1 MHRVYDLTLMELRPY
16 QVEGISL
23 VLAAWKEY
31 RSVCLQM
38 PTGGGKSVCFAALAS
53 EFISKNEPVLLVVHR
68 EELLTQAAAHL
79 QRATNLECGLIKA
92 GYKPNPKAQ
101 IQVASIQSLVRRK
114 LPSAG
119 LVVVDEC
126 HHSAASTYRKVLDA
140 YPEAK
145 ILGVSATPN
154 RIDGYG
160 LREIFEH
167 LIQAST
173 FKASVSD
180 LIASGYLA
188 PFRLFGGFI
197 DLHMGNSRGKGD
209 YSAAQLGK
217 AVHAIDPQTVVSA
230 WLKTAPEKK
239 TCLFAI
245 NILHSMAIVDEFV
258 KQGIKAFHLDGES
271 PKSERRD
278 ALVRFERGEITVLS
292 NVGLFTEG
300 FDLPAIECVVTAR
313 PTKSVTLW
321 LQMVGR
327 ALRPNEGKE
336 YAIILDCT
344 DNWQRLGKP
353 DQERTWT
360 LDPVSA
366 EPGQGTWNCPQCKHV
381 FVPMPAFV
389 TITKVWDAREFVQKL
404 ASRANCPAC
413 GKVITYIQVDSKKN
427 ETLGEP
433 ELPQQLVDGNK
444 IHFLEIPT
452 LAQQHIVNLFIDAE
466 KQIRTNEVLKNQKY
480 SRLGA
485 LKENV
490 LNRKDL
496 SLDDV
501 QAGIVI
507 MDLQHQES
515 AETAIVSILKPEI
528 IKRVHA
534 NDWQAISR
542 LMENRTQEIR
552 SLVWKSLPPQMCDR
566 IHKLKKADE
575 ERAKTKAESIKVD
588 SMVRF
593 VDKRTW
599 KGFRVVA
606 INAAS
611 KKAWLETIPTPVA
624 FDEIDLVEI

>member
-1 MHRVYDLTLMELRPY
+1 MELRPY

-31 RSVCLQM
+31 RSVCLQL
-38 PTGGGKSVCFAALAS
+38 PTGGGKSVCFAAIAS

-68 EELLTQAAAHL
+68 EELLTQAATHL
-79 QRATNLECGLIKA
+79 QRATSLECGLIKA

-114 LPSAG
+114 LPDAG

-126 HHSAASTYRKVLDA
+126 HHSAASTYRKVLGA

-160 LREIFEH
+160 LRDVFEH
-167 LIQAST
+167 LIQASA
-173 FKASVSD
+173 FKASVGD
-180 LIASGYLA
+180 LIADGYLA

-197 DLHMGNSRGKGD
+197 DLHMGNPQGRGD

-217 AVHAIDPQTVVSA
+217 AIHAIDPKTVVSA

-245 NILHSMAIVDEFV
+245 NIVHSQAIVNEFLAL
-258 KQGIKAFHLDGES
+258 GIRAYHLDGGS
-271 PKSERRD
+271 PKEKRRD
-278 ALVRFERGEITVLS
+278 AIASFDRGEITVLS

-327 ALRPNEGKE
+327 ALRPHEGKE

-353 DQERTWT
+353 DQERNWT

-366 EPGQGTWNCPQCKHV
+366 EPGLGTWNCLECKHV
-381 FVPMPAFV
+381 FVPMPAQV
-389 TITKVWDAREFVQKL
+389 TITRIWDAIEFVQKL

-413 GKVITYIQVDSKKN
+413 GKVVTYTQIDSKKN
-427 ETLGEP
+427 ETLEDP
-433 ELPQQLVDGNK
+433 ELPQQMVDGDK
-444 IHFLEIPT
+444 IYFKEIPT
-452 LAQQHIVNLFIDAE
+452 GAQQHIVNQFIEAE
-466 KQIRTNEVLKNQKY
+466 KHIRAQVLLKNQKY
-480 SRLGA
+480 SRL
-485 LKENV
+485 E
-490 LNRKDL
+490 RR
-496 SLDDV
+496 S
-501 QAGIVI
+501 
-507 MDLQHQES
+507 
-515 AETAIVSILKPEI
+515 
-528 IKRVHA
+528 
-534 NDWQAISR
+534 SR
-542 LMENRTQEIR
+542 RY
-552 SLVWKSLPPQMCDR
+552 
-566 IHKLKKADE
+566 
-575 ERAKTKAESIKVD
+575 
-588 SMVRF
+588 
-593 VDKRTW
+593 
-599 KGFRVVA
+599 
-606 INAAS
+606 
-611 KKAWLETIPTPVA
+611 
-624 FDEIDLVEI
+624 